1 MRHGDG
7 RRGRGRTHLTAGVDL
22 GDHAAM
28 NSIRARVRRLGIGA
42 WSIVG
47 VVALAS
53 PVALAAGKAKHVVIV
68 VMDGLRR
75 DSVVEADM
83 PNLSKLMKTGTFFAA
98 HHPVYLS
105 TTEVNGTALATGA
118 RPGRSGVVGNREYR
132 PDVELLQPVDT
143 QSEWAAWKGDQQTGG
158 KWINVATLPQ
168 VVRASGGK
176 TVVAGTKG
184 VAMLWDRSW
193 EGRTTDQPTLYA
205 GDTIPAAVK
214 DTLVGSYGPIPSSR
228 DSRFFANEAQ
238 DHWTT
243 RALIEKFWA
252 NGVPQ
257 LSVLWLSEPDFSQH
271 GTGPGHKVA
280 KAGLKSS
287 DDCLGKVLAYLD
299 TAKLR
304 DVTDVIVTSDHG
316 FSTVAQGI
324 EVFDELYKD
333 NFDIGGLFLDKP
345 DKGAVMMVGL
355 GGSIAFYVG
364 EHDKETID
372 RLVRH
377 LQLSPWAGV
386 IFTREGLEG
395 TFKMEDAAIDAPG
408 VADVVVSMRWSGETP
423 QREGGMPG
431 ALLIEGK
438 GYKSGQGMHG
448 SLSKYDMLNTLIAAG
463 PDFKTGF
470 KSEVPSGNFDVAPTV
485 LSLLGIEAKGE
496 MDGRVL
502 SEALADAK
510 TAQPPKVETKV
521 MTATRRVGTHDW
533 KQYLKVTTVN
543 GKQRYYD
550 EGNAGAGP
558 EAR

>member
-1 MRHGDG
+1 MKPN
-7 RRGRGRTHLTAGVDL
+7 RGTIGG
-22 GDHAAM
+22 G
-28 NSIRARVRRLGIGA
+28 GIGVCVT
-42 WSIVG
+42 IVLLA
-47 VVALAS
+47 ALS
-53 PVALAAGKAKHVVIV
+53 PLALAAGKARHVVIV

-83 PNLSKLMKTGTFFAA
+83 PNLVKLMKGGAFFAA

-118 RPGRSGVVGNREYR
+118 RPARSGVVGNREYR

-143 QSEWAAWKGDQQTGG
+143 QGEWAAWKGDQLTDG
-158 KWINVATLPQ
+158 KWINAATLPQ
-168 VVRASGGK
+168 IVRAAGGK

-193 EGRTTDQPTLYA
+193 AGRSPEQPTLYA

-214 DTLVGSYGPIPSSR
+214 DSLVQSFGPIPNSR
-228 DSRFFANEAQ
+228 DSRFFSNEAQ

-252 NGVPQ
+252 NGLPQ
-257 LSVLWLSEPDFSQH
+257 LSVLWLSEPDYSQH

-280 KAGLKSS
+280 RAGLKSS
-287 DDCLGKVLAYLD
+287 DDCLGKVLAHLD
-299 TAKLR
+299 SARLR

-324 EVFDELYKD
+324 EVFDELYND
-333 NFDIGGLFLDKP
+333 RFDIGGLFLDKP
-345 DKGAVMMVGL
+345 EKGAVMMVGL

-364 EHDKETID
+364 EHDRETID

-377 LQLSPWAGV
+377 MQVSLWAGV
-386 IFTREGLEG
+386 IFTRDGIEG
-395 TFKMEDAAIDAPG
+395 TFKLQDAGIDAPG
-408 VADVVVSMRWSGETP
+408 AADVVVSMRWSGDTP
-423 QREGGMPG
+423 RREGGMPG

-438 GYKSGQGMHG
+438 GYKTGQGMHG
-448 SLSKYDMLNTLIAAG
+448 SLSRYDMLNTLIAAG
-463 PDFKTGF
+463 PDFKAGF

-485 LSLLGIEAKGE
+485 LAILGIDAKTE

-502 SEALADAK
+502 TEALTDVKSAES
-510 TAQPPKVETKV
+510 PKVETTVIK
-521 MTATRRVGTHDW
+521 AARRVGDKDW

-550 EGNAGAGP
+550 EGNAGAAP
-558 EAR
+558 EK